1 MHEEPSM
8 RTVAAFFTAQA
19 IVEPIK
25 QLFEEI
31 VPDCRL
37 INIIEDAMI
46 QDVIREGYVTP
57 VIARRLVRYFLAA
70 QDTGADLIFNTCS
83 SIGDVAIQA
92 RGLLDIPLVKIDD
105 AMAGEAVRIGSRI
118 GVVATLPTTLAPTV
132 RLVKAKAAQA
142 GRSVSVIEG
151 LAKGAYEALIAKQP
165 ERHDNMITAAA
176 EEVARQADVIVLA
189 QGSMAR
195 MEEAL
200 GKRTGK
206 PVLSSP
212 RRGVLEAKATL
223 ERIGQ

>member
-1 MHEEPSM
+1 M

-25 QLFEEI
+25 QLFAET

-46 QDVIREGYVTP
+46 QDVIHEGYVTP
-57 VIARRLVRYFLAA
+57 AIARRLIRYYLAA

-92 RGLLDIPLVKIDD
+92 RGLLNIPLVKIDD
-105 AMAGEAVRIGSRI
+105 AMAGEAVRVGNRI
-118 GVVATLPTTLAPTV
+118 GVLATLPTTLAPTV
-132 RLVKAKAAQA
+132 RLVKAKAEQA
-142 GRSVSVIEG
+142 GRSISVVEG
-151 LAKGAYEALIAKQP
+151 LAQGAYEALIAKQP
-165 ERHDNMITAAA
+165 EKHDEMVTTAAV
-176 EEVARQADVIVLA
+176 EVAKQADVIVLA

-200 GKRTGK
+200 AQRTGK

-212 RRGVLEAKATL
+212 RRGVLEVKAAL
-223 ERIGQ
+223 ERMGR

>member
-1 MHEEPSM
+1 M

-25 QLFEEI
+25 RLFSEL
-31 VPDCRL
+31 VSDCRL

-46 QDVIREGYVTP
+46 QDVIQAGRVTP
-57 VIARRLVRYFLAA
+57 AIARRLTRYYLAA

-92 RGLLDIPLVKIDD
+92 RSLLEIPLVKIDD
-105 AMAGEAVRIGSRI
+105 AMAAEAVRTGTRV
-118 GVVATLPTTLAPTV
+118 GVLATLPTTLAPTV
-132 RLVKAKAAQA
+132 RLVRAQAEKA
-142 GRSVSVIEG
+142 GRSVTIVEG
-151 LAKGAYEALIAKQP
+151 LAKGAYEALVGNRPEAHDELIA
-165 ERHDNMITAAA
+165 AAA
-176 EEVARQADVIVLA
+176 EDVAREADVIVLA

-200 GKRTGK
+200 AQRTGK

-212 RRGVLEAKATL
+212 RRGVLEAKETL
-223 ERIGQ
+223 ERLGR

>member
-1 MHEEPSM
+1 M

-25 QLFEEI
+25 QLFAEI
-31 VPDCRL
+31 VPKCRL
-37 INIIEDAMI
+37 INVIEDAMI

-57 VIARRLVRYFLAA
+57 AIARRLIRYYLAA

-92 RGLLDIPLVKIDD
+92 RSLLNIPLVKIDD
-105 AMAGEAVRIGSRI
+105 AMAGEAVRLGSRI
-118 GVVATLPTTLAPTV
+118 GVLATLPTTLAPTV
-132 RLVKAKAAQA
+132 RLVKAKAEQA

-165 ERHDNMITAAA
+165 ERHDEMVTAAA

-195 MEEAL
+195 MEDAL
-200 GKRTGK
+200 GTRTGK

-223 ERIGQ
+223 ERMGQ